1 MYIKWVA
8 SANSRNFPKKERGD
22 KKKTNKLDI
31 GENLVYIYLWG
42 AISLG
47 CISHCGVD
55 NLLQNFAYSL
65 TGAFAF
71 L

>member
-1 MYIKWVA
+1 MG
-8 SANSRNFPKKERGD
+8 SRCKLKKLPEKGKGEKERR
-22 KKKTNKLDI
+22 KKLEI
-31 GENLVYIYLWG
+31 GENPVYIYLWD

-47 CISHCGVD
+47 CIAHRGLD